1 MSQSFSNQGTL
12 STSGTV
18 LHTGPDNNISELY
31 SMRFNNSI
39 AYTLTVSKY
48 TLATSSTTQVY
59 SINLSA
65 GDTVTDTFKYHL
77 DEGDYITATSSVA
90 GTTFIIEGSDMP
102 NVNVIRCK

>member
-1 MSQSFSNQGTL
+1 
-12 STSGTV
+12 
-18 LHTGPDNNISELY
+18 
-31 SMRFNNSI
+31 MRFNNSI

-65 GDTVTDTFKYHL
+65 GDTVTDTIKYHL

-90 GTTFIIEGSDMP
+90 GTTFIVEGSDLP

>member
-1 MSQSFSNQGTL
+1 
-12 STSGTV
+12 
-18 LHTGPDNNISELY
+18 
-31 SMRFNNSI
+31 MRFNNSI

-48 TLATSSTTQVY
+48 TSATSSTTQVY

>member
-1 MSQSFSNQGTL
+1 MTGKFSNQGTL
-12 STSGTV
+12 STSGTI
-18 LHTGPDNNISELY
+18 LHTAPENNISELY
-31 SMRFNNSI
+31 SMRFNNPV
-39 AYTLTVSKY
+39 AYTLTVSKH
-48 TLATSSTTQVY
+48 TAATSSTTQVY

-90 GTTFIIEGSDMP
+90 GTTFIIEGSDLP

>member
-12 STSGTV
+12 STSGTI
-18 LHTGPDNNISELY
+18 LHTAPENNISELY